1 LSLQAATAIVR
12 YFLDN
17 VFRSVMALM
26 VGLGVLL
33 IYSLLLNDVQQRTY
47 EYGMLRMLGMKQRTL
62 IQVNAQQHCVLGPM
76 PRLFW

>member
-1 LSLQAATAIVR
+1 MR

-26 VGLGVLL
+26 VGLGILL

-47 EYGMLRMLGMKQRTL
+47 EYGMLRMLGMKQGTL
-62 IQVNAQQHCVLGPM
+62 IQVSARMGTAQ
-76 PRLFW
+76 